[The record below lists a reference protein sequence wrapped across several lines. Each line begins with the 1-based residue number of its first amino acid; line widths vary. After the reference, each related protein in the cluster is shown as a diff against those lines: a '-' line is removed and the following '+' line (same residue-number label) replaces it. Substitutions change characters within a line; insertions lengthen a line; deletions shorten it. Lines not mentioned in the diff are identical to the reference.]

1 MFQHI
6 VSGDIISKS
15 WAVPAENIFR
25 YLPNII
31 QMTPQANLADIFSH
45 MHNNGYWKVDA
56 SIFWQVIREK
66 KKRAINLNDL
76 YMIAQDS

>member
-1 MFQHI
+1 MSQATRLAENIHPQGWALPFLTYLYWKRTAMFQHT

-45 MHNNGYWKVDA
+45 MHNNRY
-56 SIFWQVIREK
+56 
-66 KKRAINLNDL
+66 
-76 YMIAQDS
+76 